1 MDTQNI
7 RSYHLQ
13 DATGMPYVKVGWIG
27 YPQGNIS
34 KNFVFIKLTKTK
46 QSQNTSERE
55 SVDMFTLKKILWKLS
70 ILKKYFCF
78 FKKKVSGN
86 KFDNVY

>member
-13 DATGMPYVKVGWIG
+13 DATGMSYVYIGWIG
-27 YPQGNIS
+27 YPLGNIS
-34 KNFVFIKLTKTK
+34 KNFVFIKLNKTK

-55 SVDMFTLKKILWKLS
+55 SVDMFTLKKIL
-70 ILKKYFCF
+70 
-78 FKKKVSGN
+78 
-86 KFDNVY
+86 